1 MKEMND
7 ISIKLY
13 SQKDNYKGIQEFFK
27 FFLNYVKPDRMRIVA
42 SFTNKAYDKKFN
54 EKKFFEEIS
63 DEKYKNKYHTIFI
76 NGKSLLDPS
85 ISYNPNRMYISMNK
99 EVYME
104 NKEEIDNFI
113 FNLFQKIQADI
124 GFLEDDTYRYLE
136 NEEDIEGFEEAGGKL
151 IEDRVVKIGN
161 EFRIDISKNPGHTKT
176 INGLPVGVY
185 WKMWIGHDY
194 YRYLSQKKLSEY
206 DNCYENI
213 ELEDGSRKIVMTETL
228 DEFIS
233 EKTDDM
239 KWDFREKMELKKV
252 EEMLYNLPEEDI
264 PDGELLEE
272 TIISKDGKAEYTL
285 TYFDD
290 NMEWM
295 EKAYATKYYL
305 IKHLLDEEGNWI
317 SEDGEITK
325 TGWLKNLDFEKLYN
339 GEI

>member
-1 MKEMND
+1 MKD
-7 ISIKLY
+7 TSIELY
-13 SQKDNYKGIQEFFK
+13 SQKENYKGIQEFFK

-63 DEKYKNKYHTIFI
+63 NEKYKNKYHTIFI

-104 NKEEIDNFI
+104 NKEEIDNVI
-113 FNLFQKIQADI
+113 SNLFQKIQADI

>member
-1 MKEMND
+1 MND

-63 DEKYKNKYHTIFI
+63 NEKYKNKHVTIYLSTDDFT
-76 NGKSLLDPS
+76 GS
-85 ISYNPNRMYISMNK
+85 IVYNPNRMYVSLSK
-99 EVYME
+99 EIYME
-104 NKEEIDNFI
+104 NEKDVDNFI
-113 FNLFQKIQADI
+113 SDIFQKTSSDI
-124 GFLEDDTYRYLE
+124 GFIEDMKYSFLE
-136 NEEDIEGFEEAGGKL
+136 NEEEIEEFKELGGVL

-161 EFRIDISKNPGHTKT
+161 EFRIDISKNPGHTKM
-176 INGLPVGVY
+176 INGLPIGVY

-194 YRYLSQKKLSEY
+194 YRYLSQRKLSEY

-317 SEDGEITK
+317 SKDGEMTK
-325 TGWLKNLDFEKLYN
+325 TGWIKKLDFGKLYN

>member
-1 MKEMND
+1 MEKILIE
-7 ISIKLY
+7 IKK
-13 SQKDNYKGIQEFFK
+13 QKDNYKEIQEFFK
-27 FFLNYVKPDRMRIVA
+27 FFLNYIKPDRIGIVA
-42 SFTNKAYDKKFN
+42 SFTNKNYYKKFN

-63 DEKYKNKYHTIFI
+63 DEKYRNKYVTIE
-76 NGKSLLDPS
+76 LDTDDFTGA
-85 ISYNPNRMYISMNK
+85 IVYNPNRMYVSMSK
-99 EVYME
+99 EIYME
-104 NKEEIDNFI
+104 NEKDIDNFI
-113 FNLFQKIQADI
+113 SNIFQKTSADI
-124 GFLEDDTYRYLE
+124 GFIEDMKYSFLI
-136 NEEDIEGFEEAGGKL
+136 NEEDIGRFKRKGG
-151 IEDRVVKIGN
+151 VVTDDNTVMLGSQLK
-161 EFRIDISKNPGHTKT
+161 IDISKNPGHTKM
-176 INGLPVGVY
+176 INGLPIGVY
-185 WKMWIGHDY
+185 WKMWIGHGY
-194 YRYLSQKKLSEY
+194 YKYLSQKKLSDY
-206 DNCYENI
+206 SNCYENV
-213 ELEDGSRKIVMTETL
+213 ELKDGSRKIVMTETL

-317 SEDGEITK
+317 SEDGEMTK
-325 TGWLKNLDFEKLYN
+325 TGWMKNLDLEKLYN

>member
-1 MKEMND
+1 MKD
-7 ISIKLY
+7 ISIELY
-13 SQKDNYKGIQEFFK
+13 SQKENYKGIIEFFK
-27 FFLNYVKPDRMRIVA
+27 FFLNYVKPDRMNIVA
-42 SFTNKAYDKKFN
+42 SFTNKNYYKKFN

-63 DEKYKNKYHTIFI
+63 DKKYRNKYVTIE
-76 NGKSLLDPS
+76 LDTDDFTGA
-85 ISYNPNRMYISMNK
+85 IVYNPNRMYASMSK
-99 EVYME
+99 EIYME
-104 NKEEIDNFI
+104 NEKDIDNFI
-113 FNLFQKIQADI
+113 SDIFQKTSSDI
-124 GFLEDDTYRYLE
+124 GFIEDMKYSFLE
-136 NEEDIEGFEEAGGKL
+136 NEEEIEEFKELGGVL

-185 WKMWIGHDY
+185 WKMWIGHGY
-194 YRYLSQKKLSEY
+194 YKYLSQKKLSDY
-206 DNCYENI
+206 SNCYENV
-213 ELEDGSRKIVMTETL
+213 ELKDGSRKIVMTETL

-272 TIISKDGKAEYTL
+272 TIISKNGKAEYTL
-285 TYFDD
+285 TYFDN

-317 SEDGEITK
+317 SEDGEMTK
-325 TGWLKNLDFEKLYN
+325 TGWMKNLDFEKLYN

>member
-1 MKEMND
+1 MKEMKD
-7 ISIKLY
+7 ISIELY
-13 SQKDNYKGIQEFFK
+13 SQKENYKGIIEFFK
-27 FFLNYVKPDRMRIVA
+27 FFLNYVKPDRMNIVA
-42 SFTNKAYDKKFN
+42 SFTNKNYYKKFN

-63 DEKYKNKYHTIFI
+63 DKKYRNKYVTIE
-76 NGKSLLDPS
+76 LDTDDFTGA
-85 ISYNPNRMYISMNK
+85 IVYNPNRMYASMSK
-99 EVYME
+99 EIYME
-104 NKEEIDNFI
+104 NEKDIDNFI
-113 FNLFQKIQADI
+113 SNIFQKTSADI
-124 GFLEDDTYRYLE
+124 GFIEDMKYSFLE
-136 NEEDIEGFEEAGGKL
+136 NEEEIEEFKELGGVL

-161 EFRIDISKNPGHTKT
+161 ELKIDTSKNPGHTKM

-317 SEDGEITK
+317 SEDGEMTK
-325 TGWLKNLDFEKLYN
+325 TGWMKNLDFEKLYN

>member
-1 MKEMND
+1 MKMMEK
-7 ISIKLY
+7 ITIELY
-13 SQKDNYKGIQEFFK
+13 SKNDNYKGIQEFFK

-63 DEKYKNKYHTIFI
+63 NEKYKNKYHTIFI

-113 FNLFQKIQADI
+113 SNLFQKIQADI

>member
-1 MKEMND
+1 MMEKITIE
-7 ISIKLY
+7 LY
-13 SQKDNYKGIQEFFK
+13 SKNDNYKEIIGFYK
-27 FFLNYVKPDRMRIVA
+27 FFLNYVKPAKMSIIA
-42 SFTNKAYDKKFN
+42 SFTNKDYNKKFN

-63 DEKYKNKYHTIFI
+63 DEKYNGKYHTIFI
-76 NGKSLLDPS
+76 KGRSLLDPS
-85 ISYNPNRMYISMNK
+85 IAYNPNRMYVSMYK
-99 EVYME
+99 EIYME
-104 NKEEIDNFI
+104 NKEKIDNFI
-113 FNLFQKIQADI
+113 SNIFQKTSADI
-124 GFLEDDTYRYLE
+124 GFIEDRMYSFLQ

-161 EFRIDISKNPGHTKT
+161 ELKIDTSKNPGHTKT

-185 WKMWIGHDY
+185 WKMWIGHGY
-194 YRYLSQKKLSEY
+194 YRYLSQRKLSEY

-233 EKTDDM
+233 KKTDDM

-317 SEDGEITK
+317 SEDGEMTK
-325 TGWLKNLDFEKLYN
+325 TGWMKNLDFEKLYN

>member
-1 MKEMND
+1 MKD
-7 ISIKLY
+7 ISIELY
-13 SQKDNYKGIQEFFK
+13 SQKENYKGIQEFFK
-27 FFLNYVKPDRMRIVA
+27 FFLNYVKPARMSIIA
-42 SFTNKAYDKKFN
+42 SFTNKDYNEKFN

-113 FNLFQKIQADI
+113 SNLFQKIQADI

-161 EFRIDISKNPGHTKT
+161 ELKIDTSKNPGHTKM
-176 INGLPVGVY
+176 INGLPIGVY

-194 YRYLSQKKLSEY
+194 YRYLSQRKLSEY

-305 IKHLLDEEGNWI
+305 IKHLLDEEGNWM
-317 SEDGEITK
+317 SEDGEMTK
-325 TGWLKNLDFEKLYN
+325 TGWMKNLDFEKLYN

>member
-1 MKEMND
+1 MEKILIE
-7 ISIKLY
+7 IKK
-13 SQKDNYKGIQEFFK
+13 QKDNYKEIQEFFK
-27 FFLNYVKPDRMRIVA
+27 FFLNYIKPDRIGIVA
-42 SFTNKAYDKKFN
+42 SFTNKNYYKKFN
-54 EKKFFEEIS
+54 EKRFFEEIS
-63 DEKYKNKYHTIFI
+63 DEKYRNKYVTIE
-76 NGKSLLDPS
+76 LDTDDFTGA
-85 ISYNPNRMYISMNK
+85 IVYNPNRMYVSMSK
-99 EVYME
+99 EIYME
-104 NKEEIDNFI
+104 NEKDVDNFI
-113 FNLFQKIQADI
+113 SNIFQKTSADI
-124 GFLEDDTYRYLE
+124 GFIEDMKYSFLE
-136 NEEDIEGFEEAGGKL
+136 NEEEIEEFKELGGVL

-161 EFRIDISKNPGHTKT
+161 ELKIDTSKNPGHTKM
-176 INGLPVGVY
+176 INGLPIGVY

-239 KWDFREKMELKKV
+239 KWDFREKLELEKV
-252 EEMLYNLPEEDI
+252 EETLYSLPEEDI

-272 TIISKDGKAEYTL
+272 TIISKDGKSEYTL

-317 SEDGEITK
+317 SEDGEMTK

>member
-1 MKEMND
+1 MEKILIE
-7 ISIKLY
+7 IKK
-13 SQKDNYKGIQEFFK
+13 QKDNYKEIQEFFK
-27 FFLNYVKPDRMRIVA
+27 FFLNYIKPDRIGIVA
-42 SFTNKAYDKKFN
+42 SFTNKNYYKKFN
-54 EKKFFEEIS
+54 EKRFFEEIS
-63 DEKYKNKYHTIFI
+63 DEKYRNKYVTIE
-76 NGKSLLDPS
+76 LDTDDFTGA
-85 ISYNPNRMYISMNK
+85 IVYNPNRMYVSMSK
-99 EVYME
+99 EIYME
-104 NKEEIDNFI
+104 NEKDIDNFI
-113 FNLFQKIQADI
+113 STIFQKTSSDI
-124 GFLEDDTYRYLE
+124 GFIEDMKYSFLI
-136 NEEDIEGFEEAGGKL
+136 NEEDIERFKRKGG
-151 IEDRVVKIGN
+151 VVTDDNTVMLGSQL
-161 EFRIDISKNPGHTKT
+161 RIDISKNPGHTRIIK
-176 INGLPVGVY
+176 NLPVGVY
-185 WKMWIGHDY
+185 WKIWIGHDY

-252 EEMLYNLPEEDI
+252 EEMLYSLPEEDI

-317 SEDGEITK
+317 SEDGEMTK

>member
-1 MKEMND
+1 MKEMKD
-7 ISIKLY
+7 ISIELY
-13 SQKDNYKGIQEFFK
+13 SQKENYKGIQEFFK
-27 FFLNYVKPDRMRIVA
+27 FFLNYVKPDRMSIIA
-42 SFTNKAYDKKFN
+42 SFTNKDYNEKFN

-113 FNLFQKIQADI
+113 SNLFQKIQADI

-151 IEDRVVKIGN
+151 IEDRVVKIDN
-161 EFRIDISKNPGHTKT
+161 ELKIDTSKNPGHTKM
-176 INGLPVGVY
+176 INGLPIGVY
-185 WKMWIGHDY
+185 WKMWIGHHY

-239 KWDFREKMELKKV
+239 KWEFREKMELKKV

-272 TIISKDGKAEYTL
+272 TIISKDGKSEYTL

-317 SEDGEITK
+317 SEDGEMTK
-325 TGWLKNLDFEKLYN
+325 TGWLKNLDLEKLYN

>member
-1 MKEMND
+1 MK
-7 ISIKLY
+7 Y
-13 SQKDNYKGIQEFFK
+13 S
-27 FFLNYVKPDRMRIVA
+27 FLI
-42 SFTNKAYDKKFN
+42 
-54 EKKFFEEIS
+54 
-63 DEKYKNKYHTIFI
+63 
-76 NGKSLLDPS
+76 
-85 ISYNPNRMYISMNK
+85 
-99 EVYME
+99 
-104 NKEEIDNFI
+104 
-113 FNLFQKIQADI
+113 
-124 GFLEDDTYRYLE
+124 
-136 NEEDIEGFEEAGGKL
+136 NEEDIERFKRKGG
-151 IEDRVVKIGN
+151 VVTDNNTVMLGSQL
-161 EFRIDISKNPGHTKT
+161 RIDISKNPGHTKT

-194 YRYLSQKKLSEY
+194 YRYLSQRKLSEY

-317 SEDGEITK
+317 SEDGEMTK
-325 TGWLKNLDFEKLYN
+325 TGWMKNLDFEKLYN

>member
-1 MKEMND
+1 MMEKITIE
-7 ISIKLY
+7 LY
-13 SQKDNYKGIQEFFK
+13 SKNDNYKEIIGFYK
-27 FFLNYVKPDRMRIVA
+27 FFLNYVKPAKMSIIA
-42 SFTNKAYDKKFN
+42 SFTNKDYNKKFN

-85 ISYNPNRMYISMNK
+85 IVYNPNRMYVSMYK
-99 EVYME
+99 ETYME
-104 NKEEIDNFI
+104 NKEKIDNFI
-113 FNLFQKIQADI
+113 SNLFEKTLADI
-124 GFLEDDTYRYLE
+124 GFIEDRMYSFLQ
-136 NEEDIEGFEEAGGKL
+136 NEEDIEGFEESGGTL

-161 EFRIDISKNPGHTKT
+161 ELKIDTSKNPGHTKM
-176 INGLPVGVY
+176 INGLPIEVY

-194 YRYLSQKKLSEY
+194 YRYLSQRKLSEY

-272 TIISKDGKAEYTL
+272 TIISKNGKAEYTL
-285 TYFDD
+285 TYFDN

-317 SEDGEITK
+317 SEDGEMTK
-325 TGWLKNLDFEKLYN
+325 TGWMKNLDFEKLYN

>member
-13 SQKDNYKGIQEFFK
+13 SQKDNYKKIQEFFK
-27 FFLNYVKPDRMRIVA
+27 FFLNYIKPDRIGIVA
-42 SFTNKAYDKKFN
+42 SFTNKNYYKKFN
-54 EKKFFEEIS
+54 EKRFFEEIS
-63 DEKYKNKYHTIFI
+63 DEKYRNKYVTIE
-76 NGKSLLDPS
+76 LDTDDFTGA
-85 ISYNPNRMYISMNK
+85 IVYNPNRMYASMSK
-99 EVYME
+99 EIYME
-104 NKEEIDNFI
+104 NEKDVDNFI
-113 FNLFQKIQADI
+113 SNIFQKTSADI
-124 GFLEDDTYRYLE
+124 GFIEDMKYSFLE
-136 NEEDIEGFEEAGGKL
+136 NEEKIEEFKELGGVL

-161 EFRIDISKNPGHTKT
+161 ELKIDTSKNPGHTKM
-176 INGLPVGVY
+176 INGLPIGVY

-194 YRYLSQKKLSEY
+194 YRYLSQRKLSEY

-233 EKTDDM
+233 KKTDDM

-317 SEDGEITK
+317 SEDGEMTK
-325 TGWLKNLDFEKLYN
+325 TGWMKNLDFEKLYN

>member
-1 MKEMND
+1 MKD
-7 ISIKLY
+7 ISIELY
-13 SQKDNYKGIQEFFK
+13 SQKENYKGIQEFFK
-27 FFLNYVKPDRMRIVA
+27 FFLNYVKPARMSIIA
-42 SFTNKAYDKKFN
+42 SFTNKDYNEKFN

-113 FNLFQKIQADI
+113 SNLFQKIQADI

-161 EFRIDISKNPGHTKT
+161 ELKIDTSKNPGHTKM
-176 INGLPVGVY
+176 INGLPIGVY

-194 YRYLSQKKLSEY
+194 YRYLSQRKLSEY

-317 SEDGEITK
+317 SEDGEMTK
-325 TGWLKNLDFEKLYN
+325 TGWMKNLDFEKLYN
-339 GEI
+339 GEV

>member
-1 MKEMND
+1 MKD
-7 ISIKLY
+7 ISIELY
-13 SQKDNYKGIQEFFK
+13 SQKENYKGIQEFFK
-27 FFLNYVKPDRMRIVA
+27 FFLNYVKPARMSIIA
-42 SFTNKAYDKKFN
+42 SFTNKDYNEKFN

-113 FNLFQKIQADI
+113 SNLFQKIQADI

-161 EFRIDISKNPGHTKT
+161 ELKIDTSKNPGHTKM
-176 INGLPVGVY
+176 INGLPIGVY

-194 YRYLSQKKLSEY
+194 YRYLSQRKLSEY

-305 IKHLLDEEGNWI
+305 IKHLLDEEGNWV
-317 SEDGEITK
+317 SEDGEMTK

>member
-1 MKEMND
+1 MKD
-7 ISIKLY
+7 ISIELY
-13 SQKDNYKGIQEFFK
+13 SQKENYKGIQEFFK
-27 FFLNYVKPDRMRIVA
+27 FFLNYVKPARMSIIA
-42 SFTNKAYDKKFN
+42 SFTNKDYNEKFN

-113 FNLFQKIQADI
+113 SNLFQKIQADI

-161 EFRIDISKNPGHTKT
+161 ELKIDTSKNPGHTKM
-176 INGLPVGVY
+176 INGLPIGVY

-194 YRYLSQKKLSEY
+194 YRYLSQRKLSEY

-264 PDGELLEE
+264 PDGEILEE

-317 SEDGEITK
+317 SEDGEMTK
-325 TGWLKNLDFEKLYN
+325 TGWMKNLDFEKLYN
-339 GEI
+339 GEV

>member
-1 MKEMND
+1 MIEKITIE
-7 ISIKLY
+7 LY
-13 SQKDNYKGIQEFFK
+13 SKNDNYKEIIGFYK
-27 FFLNYVKPDRMRIVA
+27 FFLNYVKPAKMSIIA
-42 SFTNKAYDKKFN
+42 SFTNKDYNKKFN

-113 FNLFQKIQADI
+113 SNLFQKIQADI

-161 EFRIDISKNPGHTKT
+161 ELKIDTSKNPGHTKT

-185 WKMWIGHDY
+185 WKMWIGHGY
-194 YRYLSQKKLSEY
+194 YKYLSQKKLSDY
-206 DNCYENI
+206 SNCYENV
-213 ELEDGSRKIVMTETL
+213 ELKDGSRKIVMTETL

-272 TIISKDGKAEYTL
+272 TIISKNGKAEYTL
-285 TYFDD
+285 TYFDN

-317 SEDGEITK
+317 SEDGEMTK
-325 TGWLKNLDFEKLYN
+325 TGWMKNLDFEKLYN

>member
-1 MKEMND
+1 MEKILIE
-7 ISIKLY
+7 IKK
-13 SQKDNYKGIQEFFK
+13 QKDNYKEIQEFFK
-27 FFLNYVKPDRMRIVA
+27 FFLNYIKPDRIGIVA
-42 SFTNKAYDKKFN
+42 SFTNKNYYKKFN

-63 DEKYKNKYHTIFI
+63 DEKYRNKYVTIE
-76 NGKSLLDPS
+76 LDTDDFTGA
-85 ISYNPNRMYISMNK
+85 IVYNPNRMYVSMSK
-99 EVYME
+99 EIYME
-104 NKEEIDNFI
+104 NEKDIDNFI
-113 FNLFQKIQADI
+113 SNIFQKTSADI
-124 GFLEDDTYRYLE
+124 GFIEDMKYSFLI
-136 NEEDIEGFEEAGGKL
+136 NEEDIGRFKRKGG
-151 IEDRVVKIGN
+151 VVTDDNTVMLGSQLKI
-161 EFRIDISKNPGHTKT
+161 DTSKNPGHTKM
-176 INGLPVGVY
+176 INGLPIGVY
-185 WKMWIGHDY
+185 WKMWIGHGY
-194 YRYLSQKKLSEY
+194 YKYLSQKKLSDY
-206 DNCYENI
+206 SNCYENV
-213 ELEDGSRKIVMTETL
+213 ELKDGSRKIVMTETL

-317 SEDGEITK
+317 SEDGEMTK
-325 TGWLKNLDFEKLYN
+325 TGWMKNLDLEKLYN

>member
-1 MKEMND
+1 MKD
-7 ISIKLY
+7 TSIELY
-13 SQKDNYKGIQEFFK
+13 SQKENYKGIQEFFK

-63 DEKYKNKYHTIFI
+63 NEKYKNKYHTIFI

-104 NKEEIDNFI
+104 NKEEIDNVI
-113 FNLFQKIQADI
+113 SNLFQKIQADI

-317 SEDGEITK
+317 SEDGEMTK
-325 TGWLKNLDFEKLYN
+325 TGWMKNLDFEKLYN

>member
-1 MKEMND
+1 MKEMKD
-7 ISIKLY
+7 ISIELY

-27 FFLNYVKPDRMRIVA
+27 FFLNYVKPDGMRIVA

-63 DEKYKNKYHTIFI
+63 NEKYKNKHVTIYLSTDDFT
-76 NGKSLLDPS
+76 GS
-85 ISYNPNRMYISMNK
+85 IVYDPNRMYVSMSK
-99 EVYME
+99 EIYME
-104 NKEEIDNFI
+104 NEKDVDNFI
-113 FNLFQKIQADI
+113 SNIFQKTSADI
-124 GFLEDDTYRYLE
+124 GFIEDMKYSFLE
-136 NEEDIEGFEEAGGKL
+136 NEEEIEEFKELGGVL

-185 WKMWIGHDY
+185 WKMWIGHDH

-317 SEDGEITK
+317 SEDGEMTK
-325 TGWLKNLDFEKLYN
+325 TGWMKNLDFEKLYN

>member
-1 MKEMND
+1 MND

-13 SQKDNYKGIQEFFK
+13 SQKDNYKKIQEFFK
-27 FFLNYVKPDRMRIVA
+27 FFLNYIKPDRIGIVA
-42 SFTNKAYDKKFN
+42 SFTNKNYYKKFN

-63 DEKYKNKYHTIFI
+63 DEKYRNKYVTIE
-76 NGKSLLDPS
+76 LDTDDFTGA
-85 ISYNPNRMYISMNK
+85 IVYNPNRMYASMSK
-99 EVYME
+99 EIYME
-104 NKEEIDNFI
+104 NEKDVDNFI
-113 FNLFQKIQADI
+113 SNIFQKTSADI
-124 GFLEDDTYRYLE
+124 GFIEDMKYSFLE
-136 NEEDIEGFEEAGGKL
+136 NEEKIEEFKELGGVL

-161 EFRIDISKNPGHTKT
+161 ELKIDTSKNPGHTKM
-176 INGLPVGVY
+176 INGLPIGVY

-272 TIISKDGKAEYTL
+272 TIISKNGKAEYTL

-305 IKHLLDEEGNWI
+305 IKHLLDEEGNWT
-317 SEDGEITK
+317 SEDGEMTK
-325 TGWLKNLDFEKLYN
+325 TGWMKNLDFEKLYN